1 MKERGDL
8 VQAVPVNSVLA
19 NEDSR
24 MGQSR
29 LAWLVCFVGSL
40 FFFYEFIQMN
50 MFNAIN
56 THLMRD
62 FNLDASELGSL
73 SATYFLANVAF
84 LLPAGI
90 ILDRFSTRK
99 VMLISL
105 SICVLGTFLF
115 GLVEST
121 ALAALCRFFT
131 GIGSAF
137 CFLSNV
143 RLATRWFPAQRIAL
157 VTGLIVTMAMIGGMV
172 AQAPL
177 TYLVDAVGWRKALF
191 IDAGLGV
198 IVIALIA
205 FIVRDYPSHY
215 HAQAADDK
223 VALTKIGFL
232 STAKLAFLNYRNWL
246 CGIYTCLMNLP
257 IFILG
262 GFMGTMFLSNVHH
275 IDHTRASFVTM
286 MIFLGTI
293 FGSPLVGWLSDR
305 IGLRKPPMIIGA
317 ILSILTVLILIYAEN
332 VSMGTLM
339 LCFFLLGLF
348 TSSQVISYPVVS
360 ESNSRLLT
368 AMCVSCVSLTTI
380 GGGALFEPVFGWLMD
395 YHWNGVMADGVPL
408 FTAGDY
414 QFAMLL
420 FPIGFAVS
428 LATTYFIRETHCKT
442 EQ

>member
-1 MKERGDL
+1 MNQRGDL
-8 VQAVPVNSVLA
+8 VQAVVTSSVNMKNVVS
-19 NEDSR
+19 DSK
-24 MGQSR
+24 
-29 LAWLVCFVGSL
+29 LAWLVCFIGSL

-56 THLMRD
+56 TSLMHD
-62 FNLDASELGSL
+62 FNLDAGELGSL

-99 VMLISL
+99 VMLVSL

-121 ALAALCRFFT
+121 SLAAICRFFT

-177 TYLVDAVGWRKALF
+177 TYLVEALGWRHALF

-198 IVIALIA
+198 LVLALIA
-205 FIVRDYPSHY
+205 IFVRDYPSHMQ
-215 HAQAADDK
+215 AQAADDRK
-223 VALTKIGFL
+223 AISSIGFF
-232 STAKLAFLNYRNWL
+232 STAKLAFLSFRNWL
-246 CGIYTCLMNLP
+246 CGIYTCLLNLP

-262 GFMGTMFLSNVHH
+262 GFMGTMFLTNVHH
-275 IDHTRASFVTM
+275 IEHAKASFVTM
-286 MIFLGTI
+286 MIFVGTI
-293 FGSPLVGWLSDR
+293 FGSPLVGYLSDR
-305 IGLRKPPMIIGA
+305 LGLRKPPMIIGA
-317 ILSILTVLILIYAEN
+317 ILSILMVLVLIYAQN
-332 VSMGTLM
+332 VSMATLM

-395 YHWNGVMADGVPL
+395 YHWSGALVDGVPL
-408 FTAGDY
+408 YTAGDY
-414 QFAMLL
+414 QFAMWL
-420 FPIGFAVS
+420 FPIGFAIA
-428 LATTYFIRETHCKT
+428 LAATYFIRETHCKT
-442 EQ
+442 E

>member
-1 MKERGDL
+1 MQS
-8 VQAVPVNSVLA
+8 VQINPTMNTREAAMS
-19 NEDSR
+19 
-24 MGQSR
+24 QSK
-29 LAWLVCFVGSL
+29 LAWLVCFIGSL

-56 THLMRD
+56 TSLMRD
-62 FNLDASELGSL
+62 FHLDGSQLGTL
-73 SATYFLANVAF
+73 SATYFLASVAF
-84 LLPAGI
+84 LLPAGM

-99 VMLISL
+99 VMLVSL
-105 SICVLGTFLF
+105 AICVLGTFIF
-115 GLVEST
+115 GLAEST
-121 ALAALCRFFT
+121 ALAAICRFFT

-157 VTGLIVTMAMIGGMV
+157 VTGLIVTMAMVGGMV

-177 TYLVDAVGWRKALF
+177 TYLVDAVGWRKALY

-205 FIVRDYPSHY
+205 FIVRDYPPHM
-215 HAQAADDK
+215 HFQAKEDK
-223 VALTKIGFL
+223 LALSTIGFF
-232 STAKLAFLNYRNWL
+232 STMKLAFLNYRNWL
-246 CGIYTCLMNLP
+246 CGIYTCLLNLP

-262 GFMGTMFLSNVHH
+262 GFMGTMFLTNVHH
-275 IDHTRASFVTM
+275 ISHTRASFVTM
-286 MIFLGTI
+286 MIFVGTI
-293 FGSPLVGWLSDR
+293 IGSPFVGWLSDR

-317 ILSILTVLILIYAEN
+317 ILSIAMVLILIYAEN
-332 VSMGTLM
+332 VSMSTLM

-360 ESNSRLLT
+360 ESNSRLIT

-380 GGGALFEPVFGWLMD
+380 GGGALFEPVFGHLLD
-395 YHWNGVMADGVPL
+395 YHWNGVLVDGVPL

-414 QFAMLL
+414 QFAMWL
-420 FPIGFAVS
+420 FPIGFAIALV
-428 LATTYFIRETHCKT
+428 AAYFIRETHCKT

>member
-1 MKERGDL
+1 
-8 VQAVPVNSVLA
+8 VQAVELNSMNVKA
-19 NEDSR
+19 TVTDSK
-24 MGQSR
+24 
-29 LAWLVCFVGSL
+29 LAWLVCFIGSL

-56 THLMRD
+56 VHLMHD
-62 FNLDASELGSL
+62 FNLDGSELGTL

-105 SICVLGTFLF
+105 TICVVGTFLF
-115 GLVEST
+115 GMVEST
-121 ALAALCRFFT
+121 AIAAICRFFT

-157 VTGLIVTMAMIGGMV
+157 VTGLIVTMAMVGGMV

-177 TYLVDAVGWRKALF
+177 TYLVEAVGWRKALF

-198 IVIALIA
+198 VVLALIA
-205 FIVRDYPSHY
+205 IFVRDYPAHM
-215 HAQAADDK
+215 HAQAADDQK
-223 VALTKIGFL
+223 ALSNIGFF
-232 STAKLAFLNYRNWL
+232 STAKLSFLNFRNWM

-262 GFMGTMFLSNVHH
+262 GFMGTMFITNVHQ
-275 IDHTRASFVTM
+275 IDHAKASFVTM
-286 MIFLGTI
+286 MIFVGTI

-305 IGLRKPPMIIGA
+305 MGLRKPPMIIGA
-317 ILSILTVLILIYAEN
+317 VLSIAMVLVLIYVQN
-332 VSMGTLM
+332 VSIATLM

-368 AMCVSCVSLTTI
+368 AMSVSCVSLTTI
-380 GGGALFEPVFGWLMD
+380 GGGVLFEPIFGQLLD
-395 YHWNGVMADGVPL
+395 FHWDGVKANGVPL

-414 QFAMLL
+414 QFAMWL
-420 FPIGFAVS
+420 FPICFTIA
-428 LATTYFIRETHCKT
+428 LITTFFIRETHCRT
-442 EQ
+442 ER